1 MTPDTSHGKE
11 LERDCTAAFGDLYK
25 SFPCRWERTLDSGAA
40 GNIVRNADSD
50 FRLLVRSNW
59 SGRPFL
65 FYIECKASK
74 QGKLFA
80 NYFRSLVKA
89 NQNASLAAAR
99 RGGAEAFVIYRDC
112 MYDRIEIWRARDI
125 NAAYG
130 YKRQPMQASPIFQF
144 DNSRLGS
151 FALFCVSKPNELLA
165 ALEDPNSNILRGF

>member
-74 QGKLFA
+74 QGKPFA
-80 NYFRSLVKA
+80 NYFRSLVKG

-112 MYDRIEIWRARDI
+112 ILNQIEIWRGRDI

-130 YKRQPMQASPIFQF
+130 YKRQAMQATPAFVF
-144 DNSRLGS
+144 DNSRLS
-151 FALFCVSKPNELLA
+151 AFAVFCASRPGDLLSS
-165 ALEDPNSNILRGF
+165 LEDDSNAIRNLF